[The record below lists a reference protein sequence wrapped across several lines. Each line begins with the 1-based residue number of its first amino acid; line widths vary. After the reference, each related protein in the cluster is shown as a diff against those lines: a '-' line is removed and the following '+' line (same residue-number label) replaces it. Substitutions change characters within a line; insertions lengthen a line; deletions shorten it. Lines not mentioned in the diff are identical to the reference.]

1 MVLLVD
7 TNIILDVLLSRPEFV
22 KDSSMIWKLCE
33 TEQAKGYLST
43 LTYANMMYVM
53 RKQLTPDQIEDV
65 FRKLNLI
72 FEFADFSPAVL
83 ERAVAM
89 KWKDFEDA
97 VQSATAESVHAD
109 YIVTRNLKDYTKYI
123 QWIGSGSRSGNLRWI
138 DPEREVLIETSNY
151 SQKPSLTNS

>member
-7 TNIILDVLLSRPEFV
+7 TNIILDVLLNRPEFV

-43 LTYANMMYVM
+43 LTYVNMMYVM

-83 ERAVAM
+83 ERAAAM
-89 KWKDFEDA
+89 NWKDFEDA

-109 YIVTRNLKDYTKYI
+109 YIVTRNLKDFMKSKVIAFTPAELLARI
-123 QWIGSGSRSGNLRWI
+123 
-138 DPEREVLIETSNY
+138 
-151 SQKPSLTNS
+151 